1 MLRRN
6 LVLPQDVLF
15 SQGHVLAR
23 IEEPKTRMRM
33 ARHQAARVEQ
43 EDLVQLV
50 ALSFADLEPHEKL
63 WPLSS
68 QTLRRRFDLILER
81 LGISTT
87 RGQHRPLDLGSFR
100 PGGATHLLSLT
111 ENSELVRRRGRWASH
126 RVMEIYIQEVTACTF
141 FPSLP
146 LVTRQRVLLL
156 AQAFTATLA
165 QAAQWKKQQVPT
177 TSWYA
182 LFSAG

>member
-1 MLRRN
+1 MTLSC
-6 LVLPQDVLF
+6 VLHFMVSVNEVSFMGSARTAQLF
-15 SQGHVLAR
+15 ESGRPYWHYAETINGIAARKPILKR

-43 EDLVQLV
+43 MDLVQLV

-63 WPLSS
+63 W
-68 QTLRRRFDLILER
+68 
-81 LGISTT
+81 
-87 RGQHRPLDLGSFR
+87 

-146 LVTRQRVLLL
+146 LATRQRVLLL
-156 AQAFTATLA
+156 AQAFTATLG
-165 QAAQWKKQQVPT
+165 QAAQWKRQQVPP